1 MFSGDCLWNR
11 NSGVSITTSTH
22 SHYST
27 TTTHSKSIQNT
38 FYIYTSCPSSSVQP
52 CAPSPPPCSLLPAS
66 WWWWREGNTGIASH
80 KILFFQKKLCESYS
94 FCTTAVCLHFSRQAV
109 IHAFIHPHSHHISH
123 SCMHSRYF
131 GSQPTIQS
139 SFLLHHHH
147 PHHHVISYDKALY
160 FHTQHQQQSFRPF
173 TSSSRLLSGYLCYS
187 CRRRCCLNLFIK
199 IALLNVDKM
208 DTESGR

>member
-1 MFSGDCLWNR
+1 MALALPHQP
-11 NSGVSITTSTH
+11 TH
-22 SHYST
+22 T
-27 TTTHSKSIQNT
+27 IQ
-38 FYIYTSCPSSSVQP
+38 
-52 CAPSPPPCSLLPAS
+52 PPPHILNPFKTHFISIPVAHHHQSSLVHHHHHLVHYFRLPDDD
-66 WWWWREGNTGIASH
+66 EEKETLGLHHI
-80 KILFFQKKLCESYS
+80 KYYFFQKKLCESYS